1 MVRRAAP
8 KRLSGEAVS
17 LTAKD
22 RVAAAGIKAAPW
34 AHRQRR
40 RREGQANHAMKPRPA
55 NALLRRGSGMTAKG
69 GKATLA
75 ASLNLSPSL
84 ARSPIQSR

>member
-1 MVRRAAP
+1 
-8 KRLSGEAVS
+8 
-17 LTAKD
+17 
-22 RVAAAGIKAAPW
+22 
-34 AHRQRR
+34 
-40 RREGQANHAMKPRPA
+40 MKPRPA